1 MRDCRRQQEGIA
13 VFRLAGAA
21 AIILAVLAGCRLLS
35 PQLDVAVE
43 NNSDQRAVIEVVDGI
58 TGSVPPPTMV
68 SRAEVPAGQTTTVS
82 MTRAEEWTLLFNGE
96 WVYDSL
102 HEPGADQV
110 LSLGVEIAP
119 DGSVNVLTP

>member
-1 MRDCRRQQEGIA
+1 M
-13 VFRLAGAA
+13 FRLAGAA
-21 AIILAVLAGCRLLS
+21 ATILAVLAGCGLLS

-82 MTRAEEWTLLFNGE
+82 MTRAEEWTLQFNGE